1 MTYNVKEIFYSIQG
15 EGFHTGRP
23 SIFCRFSGCNLW
35 NGLEK
40 DRVSAKCNFCDTDFV
55 GTNGDGGDKFKNE
68 EDLVIK
74 ILSYWPNASNPFVIL
89 TGGEPMLQVDK
100 NLIRTLKKYKCEIAI
115 ETNGTMKVP
124 EEIDWICVSPKAGND
139 LVQISG
145 DELKLVY
152 PQKNILPEDF
162 EKFSFKNFSL
172 QPMDGELKVHN
183 TNLALEYCKNNPNWR
198 ISLQTHKIIGV
209 R

>member
-40 DRVSAKCNFCDTDFV
+40 DRKSAKCNFCDTDFV

-74 ILSYWPNASNPFVIL
+74 ILSYWPNASSPFVIL

-162 EKFSFKNFSL
+162 EKYSFKNFSL